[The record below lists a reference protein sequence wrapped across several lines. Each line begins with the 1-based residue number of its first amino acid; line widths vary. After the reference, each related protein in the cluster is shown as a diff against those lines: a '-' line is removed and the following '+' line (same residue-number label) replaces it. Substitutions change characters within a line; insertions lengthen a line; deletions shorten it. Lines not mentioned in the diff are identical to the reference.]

1 MLTTLPPDAKVFKYK
16 LDFYYVQTIFYLVAL
31 VLWAGFRGTFSLPKL
46 PPMQADPI
54 LYIILTFVVVSLLTV
69 LLNKLR
75 ERRLIVL
82 QDRMVF
88 HRKSHEREVLFSDI
102 EWMYIG
108 RERRVQTAGRFQV
121 VLFKLKDR
129 LRLIRIRI
137 GRYEHED
144 ELLIEMERIAEIV
157 PKMKRPMQML
167 RAPRIA
173 QQLFS

>member
-1 MLTTLPPDAKVFKYK
+1 MLNTLPPDAKVFKYK

-54 LYIILTFVVVSLLTV
+54 LYIILTFVVVSLITV

-75 ERRLIVL
+75 ERRLIIL
-82 QDRMVF
+82 EDRMVF
-88 HRKSHEREVLFSDI
+88 HRKTREREVLFSDI

-108 RERRVQTAGRFQV
+108 KERRVQTAGRFQV

-144 ELLIEMERIAEIV
+144 ALLTEMERIAEIV
-157 PKMKRPMQML
+157 PRMKRPMQML
-167 RAPRIA
+167 RVPRTA

>member
-1 MLTTLPPDAKVFKYK
+1 MLDSLPPDAKVFKYK

-46 PPMQADPI
+46 PPMQSDPI
-54 LYIILTFVVVSLLTV
+54 LYIILTFVITSLITV
-69 LLNKLR
+69 LLNKFR
-75 ERRLIVL
+75 ERRLIIM
-82 QDRMVF
+82 QDKMIF
-88 HRKSHEREVLFSDI
+88 HRKGFEREVMLHDI

-108 RERRVQTAGRFQV
+108 KERRVQTAGRFQV

-144 ELLIEMERIAEIV
+144 ELLTEMERIAEIV
-157 PKMKRPMQML
+157 PKIKRPMQML
-167 RAPRIA
+167 RTPRMA
-173 QQLFS
+173 QQIFS